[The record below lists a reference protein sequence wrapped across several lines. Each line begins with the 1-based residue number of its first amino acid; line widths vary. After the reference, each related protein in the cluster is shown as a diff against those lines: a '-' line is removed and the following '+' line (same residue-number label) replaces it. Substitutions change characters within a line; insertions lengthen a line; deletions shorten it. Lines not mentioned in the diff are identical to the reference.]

1 MAQLDKSMTE
11 ARLDAKVLGFK
22 FPKDPPEAA
31 IIGAKSHPNLLF
43 YSEMPTLK
51 LPHPFDP
58 TSGCKS
64 LTQGDADQITKNH
77 QLNYQ
82 MLEVYREDL
91 VAKIG
96 KRPLLLFGYFI

>member
-1 MAQLDKSMTE
+1 MTE

-31 IIGAKSHPNLLF
+31 IIGAKSHPNLLS

-64 LTQGDADQITKNH
+64 LTQGDADQITKN
-77 QLNYQ
+77 YQ

-96 KRPLLLFGYFI
+96 KRPLLLFVYLI